1 MANAEVGT
9 AYVTIM
15 PKMDKGFSG
24 DVTSALETTGVEG
37 GSMFG
42 EGMLGTFK
50 GMATK
55 IVAALGLVEV
65 GKKIAEIGQEA
76 YGLYSDYEQL
86 SGGVNKLFGD
96 DAAKLVES
104 NASKAFE
111 TAGMSANEYMETVT
125 GFSASLI
132 NSLGGDTAT
141 AASQADKAIRDM
153 SDNANT
159 FGTDME
165 SIQNAY
171 QGFAKQNYTMLDNLK
186 LGYGGTKEEMQR
198 LLEDAEAISGVHY
211 DIDNYSDVV
220 DAIHTIQEEQHI
232 AGTTANEAAGT
243 VEGSTNAMKSSWA
256 NFLTELGKDNADMD
270 AVSKQLADTVVN
282 ALKNMAKVAFNIV
295 KNAVKAFPGVVK
307 GFYNAL
313 KPLLK
318 DWLGKLK
325 NALSE
330 AWDAI
335 KTAAVKSWENIK
347 TAVADKWDAIKKAVT
362 DKLNAVKTGISTG
375 WDNVKATALAKWEAV
390 KASIVAKWEAIK
402 TAVANA
408 LKAVVTAISGG
419 WDSVKTTATSKWE
432 AVKSAIG
439 AKWDAIKSA
448 VDAKLT
454 AVKNAVSAG
463 WDSVKST
470 ATSKWDTVKGAVT
483 AKWDEIKAGVGT
495 RLDGIK
501 SAASTA
507 WDSIKSTASTRW
519 GAIKGAITD
528 AIGSAKSSFSTKVGE
543 MKSLV
548 ANFKPT
554 FSKIAAPAIGSI
566 SGVLSSMRQSITNFR
581 PSFSKIAAPAIGS
594 ISGVLDSMKQSISNF
609 KPTFSKIAAPVVGSI
624 SGALDTISQAV
635 SNFMPSFPKISWPT
649 PSMPH
654 IPTPHFSLSWNSIL
668 GGIVKVPSVSF
679 DGWWRTG
686 GFFDEPSVIGVGEAG
701 PEMVLPQ
708 RGRLMDDFADAIA
721 SKVGGGVIVT
731 GNTFIVRKESDI
743 DAIGRAINRKADR
756 QRRAAL

>member
-24 DVTSALETTGVEG
+24 DVTSALEATGVEG

-65 GKKIAEIGQEA
+65 GKKIAEVGKEA
-76 YGLYSDYEQL
+76 YGLYSEYEQL
-86 SGGVNKLFGD
+86 SGGAKQIFSNMDYGTIAA
-96 DAAKLVES
+96 DAQQAYK
-104 NASKAFE
+104 
-111 TAGMSANEYMETVT
+111 TMGMSANEYLESINQTGAAFKATMGDEKGYDTAKRGMQAIADYASGTGRNVGELNEKYAMITRSTSSYQSIADQFSGLLPATSAGFLEQAQAAGLLSDEYTSLTEVPIDEYQQAVT
-125 GFSASLI
+125 GMLEKGTE
-132 NSLGGDTAT
+132 SLGLTGNTARE
-141 AASQADKAIRDM
+141 AAS
-153 SDNANT
+153 
-159 FGTDME
+159 
-165 SIQNAY
+165 
-171 QGFAKQNYTMLDNLK
+171 
-186 LGYGGTKEEMQR
+186 
-198 LLEDAEAISGVHY
+198 
-211 DIDNYSDVV
+211 
-220 DAIHTIQEEQHI
+220 
-232 AGTTANEAAGT
+232 T
-243 VEGSTNAMKSSWA
+243 VEGSTNSMKASWA

-470 ATSKWDTVKGAVT
+470 ATSKWDAVKGAVT

-507 WDSIKSTASTRW
+507 WDSIKSNASTRW

-548 ANFKPT
+548 ANFRPT
-554 FSKIAAPAIGSI
+554 FAKIAAPAIGSI
-566 SGVLSSMRQSITNFR
+566 SGVLSSMRQSIANFR
-581 PSFSKIAAPAIGS
+581 PSFSKIAAPVI
-594 ISGVLDSMKQSISNF
+594 
-609 KPTFSKIAAPVVGSI
+609 GSI
-624 SGALDTISQAV
+624 SGALDTIRQAV
-635 SNFMPSFPKISWPT
+635 SNFMPSFPRISWPT

-668 GGIVKVPSVSF
+668 GGLVKVPSVSF
-679 DGWWRTG
+679 NGWWRTG

-721 SKVGGGVIVT
+721 SKVGGGVTVT
-731 GNTFIVRKESDI
+731 GNTFVVRSDRDI
-743 DAIGRAINRKADR
+743 ASIAREINRQADR

>member
-24 DVTSALETTGVEG
+24 DVTSALEATGVEG

-65 GKKIAEIGQEA
+65 GKKIAEVGKEA
-76 YGLYSDYEQL
+76 YGLYADYEQL

-132 NSLGGDTAT
+132 KSLDGDTTT

-159 FGTDME
+159 FGTDID
-165 SIQNAY
+165 SLQNAY
-171 QGFAKQNYTMLDNLK
+171 KNFARGQFQLLDNLS
-186 LGYGGTKEEMQR
+186 LGYNGSKEGMEQ
-198 LLEDAEAISGVHY
+198 LLADAEAISGVHY
-211 DIDNYSDVV
+211 DINSYSDIV
-220 DAIHTIQEEQHI
+220 DAIHEVQEAQHI

-270 AVSKQLADTVVN
+270 AVSQQLADTVIN

-448 VDAKLT
+448 VDANLT

-470 ATSKWDTVKGAVT
+470 ATSKWDAVKGAVT

-507 WDSIKSTASTRW
+507 WDGIKSTASTRW

-528 AIGSAKSSFSTKVGE
+528 AIGSAKSSFSSKVGE

-566 SGVLSSMRQSITNFR
+566 SGVLSSMRQSIANFR
-581 PSFSKIAAPAIGS
+581 PSFSKIAAPVI
-594 ISGVLDSMKQSISNF
+594 
-609 KPTFSKIAAPVVGSI
+609 GSI
-624 SGALDTISQAV
+624 SGALDTIRQAV
-635 SNFMPSFPKISWPT
+635 SNFMPSFPRISWPT

-668 GGIVKVPSVSF
+668 GGLVKVPRVSF

-721 SKVGGGVIVT
+721 SKVGGGVTVT
-731 GNTFIVRKESDI
+731 GNTFVVRSDRDI
-743 DAIGRAINRKADR
+743 ASIAREINRQADR